1 MEKYTTLYDV
11 LIIGAGPSGSNAAIS
26 YKNLNPNLKV
36 GLIDKSIFPRDKS
49 CGDAIGPGVI
59 SALKRFNNQHILDN
73 EPQVVSTT
81 LYGPENIGIQNYIPE
96 VKNKEDS
103 IVYVIPR
110 IDLDNRI
117 LNLAKDLD
125 VDVFEGYSF
134 VSFEKDSDNKLVV
147 EIKNGDNITKLGTK
161 ILVGADGAN
170 SRVRKQ
176 LNVNTNSDWHKAIAI
191 RAYIDSPNY
200 LEIFK
205 ERTLMFEIN
214 VSAEKGYAWAFPSKG
229 NLLNIGIGVP
239 LNIFKK
245 EKLDINVLLQDF
257 ITQLTN
263 RGVVV
268 ENIRDEKSYLLPFAS
283 SRPKFKNDINVALIG
298 DASSMI
304 NPMSGEGIFYGME
317 AGYLLAKNTY
327 NLIDSSD
334 LTKGI
339 ADYEKAFSKRFRKH
353 YLSCALARLLL
364 QSPFMTKR
372 LLKVASN
379 DQNTIDFVVELLF
392 DEAYLTF
399 GEVMKIVYKFL
410 LPSKLLFCYQKTKR
424 KRPDLLN

>member
-1 MEKYTTLYDV
+1 MQKNVKKYDV
-11 LIIGAGPSGSNAAIS
+11 LIIGAGPAGANAAIS
-26 YKNLNPNLKV
+26 YKNLNPNLLV
-36 GLIDKSIFPRDKS
+36 GLVDKSIFPRDKS

-59 SALKRFNNQHILDN
+59 SALKRFNNQHILEG

-81 LYGPENIGIQNYIPE
+81 LYGPDNIGIQNYIPQ

-117 LNLAKDLD
+117 LNLAKESG
-125 VDVFEGYSF
+125 VEVYEGYSF
-134 VSFEKDSDNKLVV
+134 VDFTSNEDKSLNVH
-147 EIKNGDNITKLGTK
+147 IKNANENIEFNTK

-170 SRVRKQ
+170 SRIRKK
-176 LNVNTNSDWHKAIAI
+176 LNYKNNSDWHKAIAI

-214 VSAEKGYAWAFPSKG
+214 VSAEKGYAWAFPSKD

-239 LNIFKK
+239 VSIFKK
-245 EKLDINVLLQDF
+245 DKLDMNTLLDNF
-257 ITQLTN
+257 VSELEG
-263 RGVVV
+263 RGVIV
-268 ENIRDEKSYLLPFAS
+268 ENIRKQKSYLLPFAS
-283 SRPKFKNDINVALIG
+283 SRPKRDKGSNVALIG

-317 AGYLLAKNTY
+317 AGYLLAKNTH
-327 NLIDSSD
+327 NVIDNEKIS
-334 LTKGI
+334 LGI
-339 ADYEKAFSKRFRKH
+339 DKYEKEFTKRFRKH
-353 YLSCALARLLL
+353 YLSCALARLIL

-372 LLKVASN
+372 LLRVASN
-379 DQNTIDFVVELLF
+379 DQDTIDFVVELLF

-399 GEVMKIVYKFL
+399 TETLKIAYKFILPARL
-410 LPSKLLFCYQKTKR
+410 LASRAK
-424 KRPDLLN
+424 N

>member
-1 MEKYTTLYDV
+1 MQKYTDLYDV

-26 YKNLNPNLKV
+26 YKKLNPNLRV

-59 SALKRFNNQHILDN
+59 SALKRFNNEHILDN

-110 IDLDNRI
+110 VDLDNRI
-117 LNLAKDLD
+117 LNLAKDLE

-134 VSFEKDSDNKLVV
+134 VAFEEDIDKKIVV
-147 EIKNGDNITKLGTK
+147 EIKKGNDTIKLGTK

-176 LNVNTNSDWHKAIAI
+176 LDVNTNSDWHKAIAI

-200 LEIFK
+200 LKIFK

-245 EKLDINVLLQDF
+245 EKLDINELLKDF
-257 ITQLTN
+257 IDQLEK

-268 ENIRDEKSYLLPFAS
+268 ENVRDEKSYLLPFAS
-283 SRPKFKNDINVALIG
+283 SRPKIKKDVSVALIG

-317 AGYLLAKNTY
+317 AGYLLAKNTH
-327 NLIDSSD
+327 NLLDSHNLNS
-334 LTKGI
+334 GI
-339 ADYEKAFSKRFRKH
+339 ASYEKAFSKRFKKH
-353 YLSCALARLLL
+353 YLSCAFARLLL

-379 DQNTIDFVVELLF
+379 DQDTIDFVVELLF

-399 GEVMKIVYKFL
+399 GEVVKIVYKFL
-410 LPSKLLFCYQKTKR
+410 LPSRLLV
-424 KRPDLLN
+424 LLSKN

>member
-117 LNLAKDLD
+117 INLAKDLD

-147 EIKNGDNITKLGTK
+147 EIKNGDNITKLGAK

-327 NLIDSSD
+327 NLIDSPD

-410 LPSKLLFCYQKTKR
+410 LPSKVLMLLSK
-424 KRPDLLN
+424 N

>member
-147 EIKNGDNITKLGTK
+147 EIKNGDNITKLGAK

-283 SRPKFKNDINVALIG
+283 SRPKFRNDINVALIG

-327 NLIDSSD
+327 NLIDSPE

-353 YLSCALARLLL
+353 YLSCALARFLL

-410 LPSKLLFCYQKTKR
+410 LPSKVLMLLSK
-424 KRPDLLN
+424 N

>member
-36 GLIDKSIFPRDKS
+36 GLIDKSVFPRDKS

-59 SALKRFNNQHILDN
+59 SALKRFNNHHILDN

-134 VSFEKDSDNKLVV
+134 VSFKKDMDNKLVV
-147 EIKNGDNITKLGTK
+147 EIKNGDNITKLGAK

-327 NLIDSSD
+327 NLIDSPD

-410 LPSKLLFCYQKTKR
+410 LPSKVLMLLSK
-424 KRPDLLN
+424 N

>member
-117 LNLAKDLD
+117 LNLAKDLE

-327 NLIDSSD
+327 NLIDSPD

-410 LPSKLLFCYQKTKR
+410 LPSKVLMLLSK
-424 KRPDLLN
+424 N

>member
-1 MEKYTTLYDV
+1 MEKYTILYDV

-26 YKNLNPNLKV
+26 YKNLNPDLKV

-134 VSFEKDSDNKLVV
+134 VSFEKDLDNKLVV
-147 EIKNGDNITKLGTK
+147 EIKNGDNITKLGAK

-176 LNVNTNSDWHKAIAI
+176 LNINTNSDWHKAIAI

-245 EKLDINVLLQDF
+245 EKLDVNVLLQDF

-268 ENIRDEKSYLLPFAS
+268 ENLRDEKSYLLPFAS
-283 SRPKFKNDINVALIG
+283 SRPKFRNDINVALIG

-327 NLIDSSD
+327 NLIDSPE

-339 ADYEKAFSKRFRKH
+339 DDYEKAFSKRFRKH

-410 LPSKLLFCYQKTKR
+410 LPSKVLMLLSK
-424 KRPDLLN
+424 N

>member
-36 GLIDKSIFPRDKS
+36 GLIDKSVFPRDKS

-147 EIKNGDNITKLGTK
+147 EIKNGDNITKLGAK

-268 ENIRDEKSYLLPFAS
+268 ENIRHEKSYLLPFAS

-327 NLIDSSD
+327 NLIDSPD

-410 LPSKLLFCYQKTKR
+410 LPSKVLMLLSK
-424 KRPDLLN
+424 N

>member
-36 GLIDKSIFPRDKS
+36 GLIDKSVFPRDKS

-327 NLIDSSD
+327 NLIDSPD

-392 DEAYLTF
+392 DEAYFTF

-410 LPSKLLFCYQKTKR
+410 LPSKVLMLLSK
-424 KRPDLLN
+424 N

>member
-59 SALKRFNNQHILDN
+59 SALKRFNNHHILDN

-147 EIKNGDNITKLGTK
+147 EIKNGDNITKLGAK

-327 NLIDSSD
+327 NLIDSPD

-392 DEAYLTF
+392 YEAYLTF

-410 LPSKLLFCYQKTKR
+410 LPSKVLMLLSK
-424 KRPDLLN
+424 N

>member
-59 SALKRFNNQHILDN
+59 SALKRFNNHHILDN

-147 EIKNGDNITKLGTK
+147 EIKNGDNITKLGAK

-410 LPSKLLFCYQKTKR
+410 LPSKVLMLLSK
-424 KRPDLLN
+424 N

>member
-147 EIKNGDNITKLGTK
+147 EIKNGDNITKLGAK

-327 NLIDSSD
+327 NLIDSPD

-392 DEAYLTF
+392 DEAYITV

-410 LPSKLLFCYQKTKR
+410 LPSKVLMLLSK
-424 KRPDLLN
+424 N

>member
-36 GLIDKSIFPRDKS
+36 GLIDKSVFPRDKS

-59 SALKRFNNQHILDN
+59 SALKRFNNHHILDN

-147 EIKNGDNITKLGTK
+147 EIKNGDNITKLGAK

-268 ENIRDEKSYLLPFAS
+268 ENVRDEKSYLLPFAS

-327 NLIDSSD
+327 NLIDSPD

-410 LPSKLLFCYQKTKR
+410 LPSKVLMLLSK
-424 KRPDLLN
+424 N